1 MSNTKLATGNA
12 TLTDRQRLLI
22 AAGRAEPPRPA
33 FAPAPRRGAPAVAAE
48 RSAGI
53 AEGIK
58 LGYARARYRQAANAN
73 PQVTAFSLLQGS
85 NDHRELRKTAD
96 LLEHAGAHP
105 RQRHVLTDPAERGKK
120 LAIETG
126 WDAIRDQPRKAPLE
140 PWTGPPRSVL
150 LYAHLMRDPDGA
162 HSLGEYGTPGLDALA
177 WMADEELISVGEHGE
192 IHALSDGRPKDGRRY
207 PGAPVGD
214 ALAKAGRS
222 LMGNARGLILA
233 ALYNLSSG
241 RTVRRTRKRRRH
253 AAETADGMQL
263 TAAQVCAEA
272 NRIKA
277 RRPDLAGFRYLSL
290 SRCRELIRDLIDG
303 GVIEQVEPP
312 RAVRQRRSWRTIP
325 RVIARITAEV
335 AERLGLRPP
344 HQEAAI

>member
-1 MSNTKLATGNA
+1 MSNARRATRIKTPIQCKLAMQGVTGTTPRCA
-12 TLTDRQRLLI
+12 SPPPLT
-22 AAGRAEPPRPA
+22 
-33 FAPAPRRGAPAVAAE
+33 
-48 RSAGI
+48 S
-53 AEGIK
+53 
-58 LGYARARYRQAANAN
+58 
-73 PQVTAFSLLQGS
+73 PQVTAFSLLSSTGTTS
-85 NDHRELRKTAD
+85 TREQRETAD
-96 LLEHAGAHP
+96 LLEHAGGHP
-105 RQRHVLTDPAERGKK
+105 RQRHFLTDPEERGKK

-126 WDAIRDQPRKAPLE
+126 WDARRNRPLATPLE

-162 HSLGEYGTPGLDALA
+162 HSLGEYAASGLDALA

-192 IHALSDGRPKDGRRY
+192 IHALSDGCPKDGRRY
-207 PGAPVGD
+207 PGTPVSD
-214 ALAKAGRS
+214 ALAKIGRS

-233 ALYNLSSG
+233 ALFNLSSG

-253 AAETADGMQL
+253 AAETADGMRL

-290 SRCRELIRDLIDG
+290 SRCRELIRDLIDA

-325 RVIARITAEV
+325 RVIARITEQA
-335 AERLGLRPP
+335 AQRLGLRPP